1 VSSLRLRAHLN
12 VAIPSTFSASEAT
25 NPAFGYGAP
34 HLSARGTLTLL
45 NNVLLSAHFHIADQL
60 PKTLKNVSAL
70 ISSAERQSANL
81 TIVEGP
87 HTRILGFII
96 PMVFGTLP
104 SNLCHV
110 SQRWS

>member
-1 VSSLRLRAHLN
+1 L
-12 VAIPSTFSASEAT
+12 ST
-25 NPAFGYGAP
+25 
-34 HLSARGTLTLL
+34 RGTLTLL

-87 HTRILGFII
+87 RTRILGFII

-104 SNLCHV
+104 GNFAMSANAGADRKVLARWVTFLCLCTQG
-110 SQRWS
+110 SRSGDEE